1 MSTTTKDK
9 KISDMSVYEF
19 KTLIRDTIYE
29 IIDPDYGFELRPE
42 VEKGLKNSLKQKANG
57 KGISLEEA
65 KNKLGLQ

>member
-1 MSTTTKDK
+1 MSTTTEDK

-29 IIDPDYGFELRPE
+29 IIDPDYGLELRTE
-42 VEKGLKNSLKQKANG
+42 VEEGLKNSLKQKANG
-57 KGISLEEA
+57 KGMSLEEA

>member
-1 MSTTTKDK
+1 MSTTTENK

-42 VEKGLKNSLKQKANG
+42 VEEGLKNSLKQKANG
-57 KGISLEEA
+57 KGMSLEEA
-65 KNKLGLQ
+65 KNKLGL

>member
-42 VEKGLKNSLKQKANG
+42 VEEGLKKSLKQKANG
-57 KGISLEEA
+57 EGMSLEEA
-65 KNKLGLQ
+65 KNKLGL